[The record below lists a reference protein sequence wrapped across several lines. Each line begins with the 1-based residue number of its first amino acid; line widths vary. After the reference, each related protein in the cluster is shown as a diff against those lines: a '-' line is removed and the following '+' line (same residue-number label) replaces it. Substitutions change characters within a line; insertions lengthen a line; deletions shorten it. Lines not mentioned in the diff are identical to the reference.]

1 MKTPWYYTI
10 NQFMVR
16 TVDNFR
22 KTMELTKYHRAALNE
37 MATTYPLD
45 TDYGVMLARYTP
57 AHQQFMAAYT
67 RLNMANGALKGSSLA
82 MRQQLTE
89 LRKLAQQWWVRA
101 QAAGFGRDSDELEA
115 MFPRGLKPFSNGA
128 IDDKIANVN
137 VLAKSMQPHAVLDA
151 LRLEITAYYTL
162 LAASRADQLG
172 KKSSKISSSAQ
183 VLEAQKV
190 VMREQYRNVGRLMEK
205 FAETPESI
213 TPFFNVQVLRQ
224 R

>member
-45 TDYGVMLARYTP
+45 TDYDVMLTRYTP

-115 MFPRGLKPFSNGA
+115 LFPRGLKPFSNGA

-137 VLAKSMQPHAVLDA
+137 VLAQSMQPHAVLDA
-151 LRLEITAYYTL
+151 LRLEITRL
-162 LAASRADQLG
+162 LHPFSRLTSRPIGQEIQQNIQQCPGARSPKSGDARAIPQRGPIDG
-172 KKSSKISSSAQ
+172 KIC
-183 VLEAQKV
+183 
-190 VMREQYRNVGRLMEK
+190 RNTRINHSV
-205 FAETPESI
+205 F
-213 TPFFNVQVLRQ
+213 Q
-224 R
+224 RAGA